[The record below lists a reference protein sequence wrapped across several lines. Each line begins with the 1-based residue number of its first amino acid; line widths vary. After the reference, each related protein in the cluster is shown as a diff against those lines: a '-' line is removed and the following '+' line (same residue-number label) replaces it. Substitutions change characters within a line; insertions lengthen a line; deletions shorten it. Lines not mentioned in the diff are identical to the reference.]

1 MVSKLDDALRFQQ
14 TALSLRASRQELLA
28 SNIANADTPNFKAR
42 DLDFGEIFK
51 NNLKDDSANIQTTN
65 SRHYPTDM
73 PVETNAN
80 SALKYRVPFNASLD
94 NNTVELSVEQ
104 SNYGKAAAEYRA
116 SLAFFENSAS
126 SLKHALTS
134 E

>member
-1 MVSKLDDALRFQQ
+1 MDILNKAFALNETALRVRGQ
-14 TALSLRASRQELLA
+14 RMEVLA
-28 SNIANADTPNFKAR
+28 ANIANADTPNFKAR

-116 SLAFFENSAS
+116 SLAFFENNAS

>member
-1 MVSKLDDALRFQQ
+1 MDILNKAFALNENALRVRGQ
-14 TALSLRASRQELLA
+14 RMEVLA
-28 SNIANADTPNFKAR
+28 ANIANADTPNFKAR

-126 SLKHALTS
+126 QLKHALTS